1 MQRSRD
7 LFQNPKNRLSR
18 LARGS
23 VFKEFL
29 SQSMAYKVWKKMNL
43 SPSHTSQ
50 RPATCLPFQ
59 LTRGLETAQRSCF
72 RDNRFPRHGRD
83 DAWCH
88 GIIKITSKTST
99 WSGSK
104 VTSVA
109 SKNQKR
115 KKHEISWLGSLRFVM
130 IEMIYI
136 IQDQLCFFRTLV
148 WARWLVAREH
158 SEGDAPWLPTYKLW

>member
-7 LFQNPKNRLSR
+7 LFQNQKNRLSR

-104 VTSVA
+104 VTFVSFKKSKKKKAWNFMTWLASVCDDWNDLHHPGPA
-109 SKNQKR
+109 
-115 KKHEISWLGSLRFVM
+115 V
-130 IEMIYI
+130 
-136 IQDQLCFFRTLV
+136 FFQNSSVSPVTR
-148 WARWLVAREH
+148 
-158 SEGDAPWLPTYKLW
+158 G